1 MDRSEVIAYLM
12 KLLAP
17 YGVKLAESW
26 LKKRDAKASIKQLS
40 EITDEILEAHSKLP
54 QGSVVEYNEKG
65 WKVTSIT
72 SADLSALVNRANV
85 RAQAKQLVGQLCL
98 ENVIAEAANE
108 LESAKSLPDQ
118 KPDPTWMLRFL
129 GYAEGMADTYVKE
142 LWGKVLAGEIKQP
155 GSFFLRT
162 LEVLSTMTQHE
173 AELFKL
179 AAKYA
184 FYQPRDAYLPREAN
198 LLKRYMTEAGV
209 TKLPGTLD
217 EFVAQVVAA
226 TLQRQKHAGA
236 VAIKFEAAYLRSLD
250 FAATKPDDAKR
261 IYAKAA
267 GGSAP
272 SKAEYLAVQDVL
284 FREIVRQAGKLGMAI
299 HIHTGSGC
307 GGYFD
312 LPGSNPG
319 LLTSVLNDASLRTT
333 NFVLIHGGSGAYT
346 QVAAVMMGRPN
357 VYADFSEQD
366 ALLSSRAMGEVIRY
380 WLEWYPEKVM
390 FGTDLAP
397 GNEEI
402 GWEEIGY
409 ANATTGREGLALAL
423 TGMVNDGEI
432 SRERALELARMVLRG
447 NAVKLYGL
455 SP

>member
-1 MDRSEVIAYLM
+1 MKMVLSFWLLLNFIA
-12 KLLAP
+12 
-17 YGVKLAESW
+17 
-26 LKKRDAKASIKQLS
+26 LS
-40 EITDEILEAHSKLP
+40 TG
-54 QGSVVEYNEKG
+54 Q
-65 WKVTSIT
+65 T
-72 SADLSALVNRANV
+72 SADPQILAEVNKIKAVDNHTHV
-85 RAQAKQLVGQLCL
+85 QKV
-98 ENVIAEAANE
+98 VAANE
-108 LESAKSLPDQ
+108 RDEEFDALPCDPLEASDVPSMARPENPKFLQAWEKLYAYKYNDRDPSHVRELLEAKRQVAQQQGD
-118 KPDPTWMLRFL
+118 KFPTWVLDQLNIDYMLANRVAMGRGLIAPRFL
-129 GYAEGMADTYVKE
+129 WVPFDDALLVPLNFTALADTPDRK
-142 LWGKVLAGEIKQP
+142 I
-155 GSFFLRT
+155 FF
-162 LEVLSTMTQHE
+162 
-173 AELFKL
+173 
-179 AAKYA
+179 
-184 FYQPRDAYLPREAN
+184 PREAN

-250 FAATKPDDAKR
+250 FEATKPDDAKR

-319 LLTSVLNDASLRTT
+319 LLTSVLNDASLRNT